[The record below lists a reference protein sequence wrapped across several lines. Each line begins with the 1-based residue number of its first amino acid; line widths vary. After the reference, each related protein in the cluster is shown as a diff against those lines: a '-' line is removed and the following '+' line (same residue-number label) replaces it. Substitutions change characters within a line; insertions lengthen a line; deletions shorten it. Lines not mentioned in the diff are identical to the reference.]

1 MTRIIRFEVPGAP
14 AGKGRAR
21 FVRATGHAYTPA
33 RTGKYEGLVRLAAA
47 QAMAGSAPIAGA
59 CAVAIRALVPAPQS
73 WSRKKRAA
81 ALAGNLYPTTRPDVD
96 NYAKIILDA
105 CNGVVFIDDKQVVLL
120 RVSKAY
126 SDRPRLEAEIAVLE
140 KPE

>member
-1 MTRIIRFEVPGAP
+1 MPRIIRFEVPGAP
-14 AGKGRAR
+14 AGKGRPR
-21 FVRATGHAYTPA
+21 FVRATGHVYTPA

-47 QAMAGSAPIAGA
+47 QAMAGATPIASA
-59 CAVAIRALVPAPQS
+59 CAVSISALVPVPQS

-81 ALAGNLYPTTRPDVD
+81 ALAGQLHLTTRPDVD

-105 CNGVVFIDDKQVVLL
+105 CNGVVFVDDKQVVWL

-126 SDRPRLEAEIAVLE
+126 SDRPRLEAQIVVLE
-140 KPE
+140 NLE